1 MSMPVLT
8 LFILFFLLPAGL
20 ELAGFQWKST
30 EMASYFAGFFF
41 GIALGWFPL

>member
-1 MSMPVLT
+1 MSTPQFA
-8 LFILFFLLPAGL
+8 LFSFFFLLPAGL
-20 ELAGFQWKST
+20 ELLGFQWKST